1 MSNSA
6 LRLRRIRTIAWKE
19 LVDFVRDWRTLVAVI
34 VIPLL
39 IFPLLFF
46 ALPMILQM
54 EAAEREGNVL
64 DIIIQGDSPDQDLFT
79 LFDESLLNYSSE
91 SLPNGLDGDLSQ
103 PMGDDERLKNMEVN
117 AILRLQHNQT
127 SGTWNYAILRDSTH
141 ELSGEAFSRILE
153 DLRLWET
160 NLTNETL
167 VANGLDPEDTLN
179 PIRWSGDSDNA
190 DVASDAEQAGW
201 ALSLFIP
208 MIVAMWTASSA
219 IQPSIDMTAGERER
233 GTMEA
238 VLCLPVKRFDLL
250 AGKWLAVATISGTG
264 VILQVVGLLFAVQ
277 FITSSNSFL
286 QMPALSTS
294 AFLLLLA
301 AVLLFTVMV
310 VAFELALAVRSRSV
324 KEAGSVLGPMIILII
339 FPALFAQF
347 INLEGIEGFW
357 FAIPVVNILLAMREL
372 LTDRVISGHVLI
384 WFGSSLVYA
393 LLAAWYASKQF
404 NREDLVE
411 SIS

>member
-1 MSNSA
+1 MSETGM
-6 LRLRRIRTIAWKE
+6 RLRHIRTIAWKE
-19 LVDFVRDWRTLVAVI
+19 LVDFIRDWRTLVAVI

-46 ALPMILQM
+46 ALPMVLQM
-54 EAAEREGNVL
+54 EAAERDAMEL
-64 DIIIQGDSPDQDLFT
+64 EIIIQGDDPGDELRVMLGDDKLNISIEEMPDGIG
-79 LFDESLLNYSSE
+79 N
-91 SLPNGLDGDLSQ
+91 DLSI
-103 PMGDDERLKNMEVN
+103 PLNDSGLIKDGAAH
-117 AILRLQHNQT
+117 AILRLQNNET
-127 SGTWNYAILRDSTH
+127 NNTWGYAILHDSTD
-141 ELSGEAFSRILE
+141 ERSSEAYSRILNNLAE
-153 DLRLWET
+153 WEKILVNQT
-160 NLTNETL
+160 LEAHGLDTEETL
-167 VANGLDPEDTLN
+167 DPVQ
-179 PIRWSGDSDNA
+179 WSGNVA
-190 DVASDAEQAGW
+190 DADIASDAEQAGW

-233 GTMEA
+233 GTLEA

-264 VILQVVGLLFAVQ
+264 VLLQVAGLMFAVSYL
-277 FITSSNSFL
+277 TGSSSFL
-286 QMPALSTS
+286 QMPELSS
-294 AFLLLLA
+294 MSILLFLA
-301 AVLLFTVMV
+301 GILLFTVMV

-324 KEAGSVLGPMIILII
+324 KEAGSILGPMIILII

-347 INLEGIEGFW
+347 INLDRIEGFW

-372 LTDRVISGHVLI
+372 LMDRVIFTHVAI
-384 WFGSSLVYA
+384 WFLSSLFYA
-393 LLAAWYASKQF
+393 LLAAWYAAKQF

>member
-1 MSNSA
+1 MSDSA

-46 ALPMILQM
+46 ALPMVLQM
-54 EAAEREGNVL
+54 EAAERQAYEL

-91 SLPNGLDGDLSQ
+91 PLPNGLDEDLSQ
-103 PMGDDERLKNMEVN
+103 PMGDDERLRNSEID

-127 SGTWNYAILRDSTH
+127 NGTWNYAILRDSTQ

-153 DLRLWET
+153 NLKLWED

-167 VANGLDPEDTLN
+167 VANGLNPEDTLN
-179 PIRWSGDSDNA
+179 PIRWSGDFDDA

-372 LTDRVISGHVLI
+372 LTDRVIGGHVLI

>member
-1 MSNSA
+1 MSDA
-6 LRLRRIRTIAWKE
+6 RIRMRRIRAIAWKE

-46 ALPMILQM
+46 ALPFVMQM
-54 EAAEREGNVL
+54 EAAERQAMDL
-64 DIIIQGDSPDQDLFT
+64 DIVVQGS
-79 LFDESLLNYSSE
+79 
-91 SLPNGLDGDLSQ
+91 GLDVALLDNLSEDRLNLSFEELPDELGQDLSQ
-103 PMGDDERLKNMEVN
+103 PLGDSQRIKNGEAQAV
-117 AILRLQHNQT
+117 LRIEEDPNNN
-127 SGTWNYAILRDSTH
+127 TWNYAIIRDSTD
-141 ELSGEAFSRILE
+141 ERSNEAFSRIISALE
-153 DLRLWET
+153 AWEEMLVNQT
-160 NLTNETL
+160 LT
-167 VANGLDPEDTLN
+167 AHGLDVEDTLD
-179 PIRWSGDSDNA
+179 PLRWSGDSTDA
-190 DVASDAEQAGW
+190 DVASQAEQAGW

-219 IQPSIDMTAGERER
+219 IQPAIDMTAGERER
-233 GTMEA
+233 GTLEA
-238 VLCLPVKRFDLL
+238 ILCLPVKRFDLL

-264 VILQVVGLLFAVQ
+264 VVLQVAGLMIAVAYL
-277 FITSSNSFL
+277 TGSNSFL
-286 QMPALSTS
+286 QMPELSWLSIALFFS
-294 AFLLLLA
+294 AI
-301 AVLLFTVMV
+301 LLFTVMV

-324 KEAGSVLGPMIILII
+324 KEAGSVLAPMIILII

-372 LTDRVISGHVLI
+372 LMDEVVFGHVAI
-384 WFGSSLVYA
+384 WFISSLTYA
-393 LLAAWYASKQF
+393 LLAAWYAARQF

>member
-34 VIPLL
+34 AIPLL

-54 EAAEREGNVL
+54 EAAERQANEL

-91 SLPNGLDGDLSQ
+91 PLPNGLDEDLSQ
-103 PMGDDERLKNMEVN
+103 PMGDDERLKNMEVD

-127 SGTWNYAILRDSTH
+127 NGTWNYAILRDSTQ
-141 ELSGEAFSRILE
+141 ELSSEAFSRILE
-153 DLRLWET
+153 DLKLWEK

-167 VANGLDPEDTLN
+167 IANGLDPEDTLN
-179 PIRWSGDSDNA
+179 PIRWSGDSDDA

-372 LTDRVISGHVLI
+372 LTDRVIGGHVLI

>member
-54 EAAEREGNVL
+54 EAAERQAYEL

-91 SLPNGLDGDLSQ
+91 PLPNGIDEDLSQ
-103 PMGDDERLKNMEVN
+103 PMGDDERLRNSEID

-127 SGTWNYAILRDSTH
+127 NGTWNYAILRDSTQ

-153 DLRLWET
+153 NLKLWED

-167 VANGLDPEDTLN
+167 VANGLNPEDTLN
-179 PIRWSGDSDNA
+179 PIRWSGDFDDA

-372 LTDRVISGHVLI
+372 LTDRVIGGHVLI

>member
-54 EAAEREGNVL
+54 EAAEREANVL

-103 PMGDDERLKNMEVN
+103 PMGDDERLRNMEVN

-127 SGTWNYAILRDSTH
+127 SGTWNYAILRDSTQ

-384 WFGSSLVYA
+384 WFGSSLFYA

>member
-1 MSNSA
+1 MSNSG
-6 LRLRRIRTIAWKE
+6 LRLRRVRTIAWKE

-46 ALPMILQM
+46 ALPMVLQM
-54 EAAEREGNVL
+54 EAAERQANVL
-64 DIIIQGDSPDQDLFT
+64 NIIIQGDSPGQDLFT
-79 LFDESLLNYSSE
+79 LFDESLLNYSNE

-103 PMGDDERLKNMEVN
+103 PMGDDGRLRNMEVN

-127 SGTWNYAILRDSTH
+127 NGTWNYAILRDSTQ

-153 DLRLWET
+153 DLKLWES

-167 VANGLDPEDTLN
+167 VANGLNPEDTLD

-372 LTDRVISGHVLI
+372 LTDRVISSHVLI
-384 WFGSSLVYA
+384 WFGSSLFYA

>member
-54 EAAEREGNVL
+54 EAAERQAYEL

-91 SLPNGLDGDLSQ
+91 PLPNGLDEDLSQ
-103 PMGDDERLKNMEVN
+103 PMGDDERLRNSEID

-127 SGTWNYAILRDSTH
+127 NGTWNYAILRDSTQ

-153 DLRLWET
+153 NLKLWED

-167 VANGLDPEDTLN
+167 VSNGLNPEDTLN
-179 PIRWSGDSDNA
+179 PIRWSGDFDDA

-372 LTDRVISGHVLI
+372 LTDRVIGGHVLI

>member
-1 MSNSA
+1 MSNFA
-6 LRLRRIRTIAWKE
+6 LRLRRVRTIAWKE

-46 ALPMILQM
+46 ALPKILQM
-54 EAAEREGNVL
+54 EAEERQANVL

-103 PMGDDERLKNMEVN
+103 PMGDDERLRNMEVS

-127 SGTWNYAILRDSTH
+127 NGTWNYAILRDSTQ

-153 DLRLWET
+153 DLKLWES

>member
-54 EAAEREGNVL
+54 EAAERQAYEL

-91 SLPNGLDGDLSQ
+91 PLPNGLDEDLSQ
-103 PMGDDERLKNMEVN
+103 PMGDDERLRNSEID

-127 SGTWNYAILRDSTH
+127 NGTWNYAILRDSTQ

-153 DLRLWET
+153 NLKLWED

-167 VANGLDPEDTLN
+167 VANGLNPEDTLN
-179 PIRWSGDSDNA
+179 PIRWSGDFDDA

-372 LTDRVISGHVLI
+372 LTDRVIGGHVLI